1 MGRIV
6 FHFLRKIIKLKKEF
20 TIYPSKKLYMYIKKK
35 KGLSHHMPDHKIP
48 HFRQF

>member
-6 FHFLRKIIKLKKEF
+6 FHFLRKIKLKKEF

-35 KGLSHHMPDHKIP
+35 GLSHHMPDHKIP